1 MLFTFFLQ
9 PVSAEPTAAKGTNAS
24 DAPGPSDA
32 SAYKATSV
40 ILADVERGQV
50 LFEKNS
56 KMPLHISAACKLMTV
71 LLAIESGELT
81 SNVTISS
88 DSVDAK
94 GSALSLEAGKKY
106 LLGDLLY
113 GIMLTSANDAAS
125 AVAESIG
132 GDIPKFVASMNEKA
146 AKLGM
151 KDTHF
156 VNPTGLF
163 DEEQYTTAYD
173 ISLLIK
179 YAFTKPVFK
188 TIFSEKARPW
198 EYDAGSKILTSQ
210 NKLFWSYSGITGGK
224 TGYNEKGKQSAVV
237 TAGRNGMELIAVV
250 LDSPEEVLFTDTAKL
265 LDYGFD
271 NFMKSIL
278 VNSGEVLKTVTV
290 EENDINLVS
299 QSDIYYIHPLG
310 ESYIKEFSTTTD
322 IKPPISKSK
331 PAGVARYLLQDNSLI
346 EVNLYPQTEMIT
358 PPPED
363 FIATAK
369 KQIMANKDIVY
380 LVLFLLL
387 LEFIFMVAGLVR
399 LFRRLSRKR
408 QERRRSR

>member
-1 MLFTFFLQ
+1 MLFVFSVQ
-9 PVSAEPTAAKGTNAS
+9 PVWADPPSADAAE
-24 DAPGPSDA
+24 PSDA
-32 SAYKATSV
+32 SAFKASSV
-40 ILADVERGQV
+40 ILADVDRGQV

-56 KMPLHISAACKLMTV
+56 KMPLHVSAACKLMTV
-71 LLAIESGELT
+71 LLAIESGDLS

-106 LLGDLLY
+106 PLGDLLY
-113 GIMLTSANDAAS
+113 GIMLTSANDAAT

-132 GDIPKFVASMNEKA
+132 GDTRKFVDDMNA
-146 AKLGM
+146 MADKLGM

-163 DEEQYTTAYD
+163 DEAQYTTAYD

-198 EYDAGSKILTSQ
+198 EYDDGSKILTSQ

-224 TGYNEKGKQSAVV
+224 TGYNEKEKQSAVV
-237 TAGRNGMELIAVV
+237 TAGRNGMELVAVV
-250 LDSPEEVLFTDTAKL
+250 LDSPEADLFSDTAKL

-290 EENDINLVS
+290 EENNINLIS
-299 QSDIYYIHPLG
+299 QRDIYYIHPLG

-322 IKPPISKSK
+322 IKQPISKSK

-346 EVNLYPQTEMIT
+346 EINLYPQTEIA

-363 FIATAK
+363 FISAAK
-369 KQIMANKDIVY
+369 KQIIANKDILY

-387 LEFIFMVAGLVR
+387 LEFVFMVAGLVR
-399 LFRRLSRKR
+399 LFKRLFSKR
-408 QERRRSR
+408 TSRRRSG